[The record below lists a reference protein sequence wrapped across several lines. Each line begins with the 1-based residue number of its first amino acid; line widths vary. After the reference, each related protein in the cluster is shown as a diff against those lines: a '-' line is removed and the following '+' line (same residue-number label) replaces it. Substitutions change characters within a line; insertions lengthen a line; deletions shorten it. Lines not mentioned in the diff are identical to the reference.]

1 MGMGVRTG
9 VGAGVVGGR
18 VGLFQ
23 QNLVVLALLALML
36 LLNLL
41 LLLLL
46 TLLLLLSY
54 CRASP
59 PSASARRRLRLES
72 VLGPVAV
79 PAEATESGHPRT
91 TDWRRLTVT
100 GDLGKGSGVASFRGG
115 PTEREEEREERV

>member
-1 MGMGVRTG
+1 
-9 VGAGVVGGR
+9 
-18 VGLFQ
+18 
-23 QNLVVLALLALML
+23 ML

-41 LLLLL
+41 LLLLTL
-46 TLLLLLSY
+46 LLNLLLLLLLSF
-54 CRASP
+54 CRARP
-59 PSASARRRLRLES
+59 PSASARRRLRLEN

-100 GDLGKGSGVASFRGG
+100 GDLRKGSGVASFRGG

>member
-1 MGMGVRTG
+1 M
-9 VGAGVVGGR
+9 
-18 VGLFQ
+18 LL
-23 QNLVVLALLALML
+23 NLL

-41 LLLLL
+41 LLLL
-46 TLLLLLSY
+46 TLLNLLLSC
-54 CRASP
+54 CRARP

-100 GDLGKGSGVASFRGG
+100 GDLGKDSGVASFRGG
-115 PTEREEEREERV
+115 PTEREEEREEREERV

>member
-1 MGMGVRTG
+1 
-9 VGAGVVGGR
+9 
-18 VGLFQ
+18 
-23 QNLVVLALLALML
+23 ML
-36 LLNLL
+36 LLNL

-46 TLLLLLSY
+46 TLLLLLLNLLLLLSY
-54 CRASP
+54 CRACP
-59 PSASARRRLRLES
+59 PSASARRRLRLEN

-91 TDWRRLTVT
+91 TDWRRLTVA